1 MQKLMPCLW
10 FDSQAEEAANYYVS
24 LFGNSEFGQIARYGK
39 AASEASDL
47 PEGSVMTVT
56 FKLDG
61 QEFMALNGGPHFTFT
76 PGTSFF
82 VHCKTKEELDGFW
95 RKLSDGGSVLMP
107 LDKYPFSERYG
118 WVQDRFGV
126 SWQLILND
134 SKDRFVPCL
143 LFVKEQYG
151 VAEEAMNFYMSQFA
165 KSKPVAV
172 NRYGAEGP
180 GAEGSVAY
188 AKFTLAGQE
197 FVVMDG
203 PGDHDFSFSPAVS
216 FIVNCDTQDEV
227 DVFWESLSKGGEQ
240 GQCGWLQDRYG
251 VSWQIVP
258 KVLGELV
265 ANGTSDQSEQVMS
278 ALITMKKLDI
288 ARLKDAFEQ
297 VRAGS

>member
-1 MQKLMPCLW
+1 
-10 FDSQAEEAANYYVS
+10 
-24 LFGNSEFGQIARYGK
+24 
-39 AASEASDL
+39 
-47 PEGSVMTVT
+47 
-56 FKLDG
+56 
-61 QEFMALNGGPHFTFT
+61 
-76 PGTSFF
+76 
-82 VHCKTKEELDGFW
+82 
-95 RKLSDGGSVLMP
+95 
-107 LDKYPFSERYG
+107 
-118 WVQDRFGV
+118 
-126 SWQLILND
+126 
-134 SKDRFVPCL
+134 
-143 LFVKEQYG
+143 
-151 VAEEAMNFYMSQFA
+151 MNFYMSQFD

-172 NRYGAEGP
+172 NRYDAEGP